1 MANQAS
7 TSRTLVDLI
16 EGSDELGPSDEDEET
31 PKVIESKKRD

>member
-16 EGSDELGPSDEDEET
+16 EGSDKLGPSDEDEET
-31 PKVIESKKRD
+31 PKVIKSKKRD